1 MKEILL
7 DGISVSVIK
16 KPIKNMY
23 IRVLPPDGAVKISA
37 PRAVSDE
44 DVRRFAESKIEWIK
58 KQRESFAHMPGEGER
73 EYVTG
78 EYCELWGHRYRLKVQ
93 ESDYGNRVSLSGEEL
108 VLRIKGENDAGRREK
123 VLNEWYRRQMR
134 QAVPALLKK
143 CEGVVGVRAEE
154 WHIKNMRTRWGT
166 CNVREKRIWLNLQLA
181 KKPPEC
187 LEYVIVHELVHLL
200 ERNHNKRFYG
210 YMDQFYPGWREVRRR
225 LNL

>member
-143 CEGVVGVRAEE
+143 CEGVVGVCAKE